1 MGFVKFIKLLN
12 VQGIQKRE
20 FKFLGNPFYFS
31 YRIFRQTV
39 KNFPRNF
46 QNLLFHVLSG
56 CFSFYLN
63 LLSFEKQRGKNS
75 TLLNLKS

>member
-1 MGFVKFIKLLN
+1 
-12 VQGIQKRE
+12 
-20 FKFLGNPFYFS
+20 
-31 YRIFRQTV
+31 V

-63 LLSFEKQRGKNS
+63 LLSFEKQRGKKFD
-75 TLLNLKS
+75 TFKFKVLKQYSF